1 MIMNNLIEVHYIMW
15 YLLYYESQCRHHSLS
30 SLLQPTW
37 EIADSKC
44 KRYLKN
50 IGRVYPLKMVS
61 FYANWSRFA
70 NITLLWA
77 QIVRKK
83 KSVRPL
89 SQPYILNPECVT
101 IPWVSH
107 TCPESYVTQK
117 IWAIFE
123 HFLCILWWVRCL
135 PTRTDWTLTSFL
147 Q

>member
-1 MIMNNLIEVHYIMW
+1 MNNKIEVHYIVW
-15 YLLYYESQCRHHSLS
+15 YLLYRESQCRHRYMS

-44 KRYLKN
+44 KRYFKN

-70 NITLLWA
+70 NITLLRA

-89 SQPYILNPECVT
+89 SHNPINVLKAMSLKKFELSLNIFCA
-101 IPWVSH
+101 S
-107 TCPESYVTQK
+107 CDESDFCQRAQT
-117 IWAIFE
+117 E
-123 HFLCILWWVRCL
+123 H
-135 PTRTDWTLTSFL
+135 
-147 Q
+147 